1 MIESLEWLRPGWLL
15 ALPAGL
21 ALMWLW
27 RRARAGAGL
36 WRGLVDPALLAQ
48 LLGRAPASSAR
59 LALCIAATAL
69 VLVCVALA
77 GPTWRTQPAPLY
89 RDLSARIVVLDLSPS
104 MDAIDVVPSRL
115 ERARAAIVTMLRESS
130 DAQLGLVVFGADA
143 FTVAPLMNDASALV
157 HLLASLGTGT
167 LPRAGSRPDL
177 GLDMARALLA
187 RAGVVAGDVI
197 LVGDSAGDART
208 LDAARALAK
217 AGFPL
222 SVLAVGTP
230 HGGPVRLATGAFA
243 RTEADDIVVSKPDLA
258 ALERVA
264 RAGGGRFHTLGA
276 GDAGDPS
283 NAAPHFARSAQA
295 WAKLPGAS
303 GASGAYEANKAPARA
318 SSLRQD
324 DGAWFALLALPFAAL
339 LFRRGWLA
347 GFAAIALAFTL
358 PPQPA
363 QAQGFGWPDLWRRAD
378 QQAAA
383 EFASGRFGEQAQRLS
398 TLGPESPWYAMLL
411 YRSGRFAEAAAQ
423 FAGRDTADAHYNRGN
438 ALALEGRL
446 EAALAAYGA
455 ALERSP
461 AMRDALFNRALVRE
475 ALAKRRAQGR
485 GGQQTTKPR
494 GADAPS
500 PSTVRPGTG
509 PAGRGARA
517 KAAPRDAQ
525 SGEDPESGQA
535 QARADLAQSRAQSEN
550 AARRHDDAL
559 SGPELR
565 RLERLLAQVPD
576 DPGTLLANRFAWQL
590 RLRGNWHHDTGA
602 RW

>member
-27 RRARAGAGL
+27 WRARAGAGL
-36 WRGLVDPALLAQ
+36 WRALVDPALLAQ
-48 LLGRAPASSAR
+48 LVGRAPSSSAR
-59 LALCIAATAL
+59 LAFCIAATAL

-77 GPTWRTQPAPLY
+77 GPTWRTQPAPLH

-104 MDAIDVVPSRL
+104 MDAVDVIPSRL

-157 HLLASLGTGT
+157 HLLGSLGTGT
-167 LPRAGSRPDL
+167 LPRAGARPDL
-177 GLDMARALLA
+177 GLDMARALLD
-187 RAGVVAGDVI
+187 RGGVAAGDVI
-197 LVGDSAGDART
+197 LVGDSAGDERT
-208 LDAARALAK
+208 LEAARALAK

-243 RTEADDIVVSKPDLA
+243 RTEADEIVVSKLDVA

-264 RAGGGRFHTLGA
+264 QVGGGRFHMLA
-276 GDAGDPS
+276 PSDAS
-283 NAAPHFARSAQA
+283 NATSRFARGAQA
-295 WAKLPGAS
+295 WAESPGAY
-303 GASGAYEANKAPARA
+303 GAHGAHEAPAQA
-318 SSLRQD
+318 ANIRQD
-324 DGAWFALLALPFAAL
+324 DGVWFALLALPFAAL

-347 GFAAIALAFTL
+347 GLGAVALAVTL
-358 PPQPA
+358 QPPQA

-383 EFASGRFGEQAQRLS
+383 EFASGQFGEQAQLLS
-398 TLGPESPWYAMLL
+398 RLGPESPWYAMLL

-423 FAGRDTADAHYNRGN
+423 FAESDTADGHYNRGN
-438 ALALEGRL
+438 ALALESRF
-446 EAALAAYGA
+446 EAALAAYGT

-461 AMRDALFNRALVRE
+461 SMRDALFNRALVRE
-475 ALAKRRAQGR
+475 ALAKRRAQARRSGR
-485 GGQQTTKPR
+485 TRTPQ
-494 GADAPS
+494 GADARL
-500 PSTVRPGTG
+500 PSTPRSGTG
-509 PAGRGARA
+509 PATRGARP
-517 KAAPRDAQ
+517 KPSQGDAQ
-525 SGEDPESGQA
+525 SGERAESGQA
-535 QARADLAQSRAQSEN
+535 QDRSDLAQSRAQSGDP
-550 AARRHDDAL
+550 ARRPEDAL

-565 RLERLLAQVPD
+565 RLEGLLAQVPD

-602 RW
+602 LW